1 MRTHYEKGGE
11 VIIFGQV
18 SFITKSSENQL
29 ENFKKVILRQ
39 QKNMGIYEISAEIQY
54 FPHI

>member
-29 ENFKKVILRQ
+29 EIFKKVILRQ
-39 QKNMGIYEISAEIQY
+39 QKNMSIYEISAEIQY